1 MTYPVLPKREVNGRG
16 AARRLAE
23 CPIRREPVIAVQAKV
38 IRGTYTDAKE
48 VAERPVGG
56 GWDSS
61 AFFPGVTFPLCQ
73 GTTSAF

>member
-1 MTYPVLPKREVNGRG
+1 MHGHG
-16 AARRLAE
+16 AACHLAE

-38 IRGTYTDAKE
+38 IRGTYTVAKE

-56 GWDSS
+56 GGI
-61 AFFPGVTFPLCQ
+61 PGVFSPGVTFPPSTFPLCQ